1 MKWVAKYVE
10 NVCPGIRLR
19 LAMPLTETKTITKS
33 KLIDTIT
40 KTKTNFK
47 SISLLNLK
55 L

>member
-10 NVCPGIRLR
+10 NVCPGIKLR
-19 LAMPLTETKTITKS
+19 LAMPLTKTKTITKS
-33 KLIDTIT
+33 KLIDTV
-40 KTKTNFK
+40 TKTNFK